1 MKTALVTGASRG
13 LGRVIAKR
21 LAASGYVVG
30 INFARS
36 AEGAEAVAEEIR
48 SAGGS
53 AEVFGFDVTDDGQVQ
68 EGMAQVSAKFGKL
81 DCLVNNAIGHH
92 DVIPIEEQTWEDH
105 WNQIK
110 FCSKAPV
117 LLLREIVGPWKERGS
132 GRIINIGS
140 EVSDIGNEAFA
151 HYVGAKSA
159 MIGLTRSWA
168 RDMGPHG
175 ITVNLV
181 APGFITVERHED
193 MAKDKMVED
202 YLPNLPFNRMGKP
215 EDIAGTV
222 SFLASDD
229 ASFINGQTIAVNGG
243 RTLA

>member
-21 LAASGYVVG
+21 LAASGYSVG
-30 INFARS
+30 INYARS
-36 AEGAEAVAEEIR
+36 AQGAESVAEEIR
-48 SAGGS
+48 TAGGT
-53 AEVFGFDVTDDGQVQ
+53 AEVFGFDVTDEDQVQ
-68 EGMAQVSAKFGKL
+68 VGMAQVLSKLGQL

-92 DVIPIEEQTWEDH
+92 DLIPIEQQTWEDH
-105 WNQIK
+105 WDQIK

-117 LLLREIVGPWKERGS
+117 LLMREIVGPWKERGS
-132 GRIINIGS
+132 GRIINMGS
-140 EVSDIGNEAFA
+140 EVADIGNESFA
-151 HYVGAKSA
+151 HYVGAKTA
-159 MIGLTRSWA
+159 MVGLTRSWA
-168 RDMGPHG
+168 RDLGPHG

-181 APGFITVERHED
+181 APGFITVERHEE
-193 MAKDKMVED
+193 MAKDEMVAD
-202 YLPNLPFNRMGKP
+202 YLPHLPFNRMGLP

-222 SFLASDD
+222 AFLASDE

>member
-13 LGRVIAKR
+13 LGRVIAKK
-21 LAASGYVVG
+21 LSASGYSVG
-30 INFARS
+30 INYAHS
-36 AEGAEAVAEEIR
+36 AQGAESVADEIR
-48 SAGGS
+48 KAGGT
-53 AEVFGFDVTDDGQVQ
+53 AEVFGFDVTDEDQVQ
-68 EGMAQVSAKFGKL
+68 AGMAQVRAKLGQL

-92 DVIPIEEQTWEDH
+92 DLIPVEEQTWEDH

-117 LLLREIVGPWKERGS
+117 LLMREIVGPWKERGS
-132 GRIINIGS
+132 GRIINMGS

-151 HYVGAKSA
+151 HYVGAKTA
-159 MIGLTRSWA
+159 MVGLTRSWA
-168 RDMGPHG
+168 RDLGPHG

-181 APGFITVERHED
+181 SPGFITVERHED
-193 MAKDKMVED
+193 MAKDQMVAD
-202 YLPNLPFNRMGKP
+202 YLPHLPFNRMGMP

-222 SFLASDD
+222 AFLASDE